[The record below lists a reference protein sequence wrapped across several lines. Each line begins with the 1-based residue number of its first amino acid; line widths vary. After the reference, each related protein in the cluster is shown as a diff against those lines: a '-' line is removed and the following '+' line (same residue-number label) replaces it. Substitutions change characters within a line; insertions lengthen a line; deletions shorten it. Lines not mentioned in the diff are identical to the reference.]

1 MIAAFRAVEIGKETT
16 MGQYPKL
23 QMYIDG
29 AWCTGSDGKFQD
41 VVDPATEQ
49 VIGQLP
55 HASKADLDRALASAQ
70 RGFELWKNKTALER
84 SPIIRRISDILRQRA
99 RDIAF
104 VMSTEQ
110 GNVFNEALE
119 EIEKG
124 AEHFEWMAEEGKR
137 AYGRIIPARTNGVR
151 QVVMVEPV
159 GPVAAFTPWNFP
171 AASPIRKLSTA
182 LGAGC
187 SIIIKASEET
197 PASCMEVV
205 RACID
210 AGVPAGVINLVFG
223 VPSEVSEYLIRSPI
237 IRKVTFT
244 GSVPVGKKLAELAAQ
259 EMKTCTMEL
268 GGHSPVLVFDDVD
281 CSKVVSIAAK
291 GKFRNAGQ
299 VCVSP
304 TRFFVHESIHERFAR
319 EFAKLAN
326 DLKVG
331 NGLDASSQMGPLA
344 NPRRLEAMEKL
355 TADVR
360 TRGGKVAA
368 GGERIGNRGF
378 FWRPTV
384 FVDAP
389 DEADV
394 MRTEPFGP
402 VASIVSFGS
411 FDEAIKRANSVSYGL
426 AGYVFT
432 RSGKTA
438 AKVSEALQVGML
450 AINNPSVS
458 PPEAP
463 IGGIKD
469 SGYGR
474 EGGAEGLMQYMNVK
488 YVSEGYID

>member
-1 MIAAFRAVEIGKETT
+1 MAG
-16 MGQYPKL
+16 YPRL

-29 AWCTGSDGKFQD
+29 QWCEGSEGKFDD
-41 VVDPATEQ
+41 VIDPATEA
-49 VIGQLP
+49 VIGKLP
-55 HASKADLDRALASAQ
+55 HASTADLDRALAAAE
-70 RGFELWKNKTALER
+70 RGFQLWKSKTALER
-84 SPIIRRISDILRQRA
+84 SPIIRKIADLLRQRA
-99 RDIAF
+99 HDIAF

-110 GNVFNEALE
+110 GKVFAEALE

-137 AYGRIIPARTNGVR
+137 AYGRIIPARVNGVR

-205 RACID
+205 RACVD
-210 AGVPAGVINLVFG
+210 AGVPPGVVNLVFG

-237 IRKVTFT
+237 IRKITFT
-244 GSVPVGKKLAELAAQ
+244 GSVPVGKKLAELAAR

-281 CSKVVSIAAK
+281 CSKVAAIAAK

-319 EFAKLAN
+319 EFAELAN
-326 DLKVG
+326 NLKVG
-331 NGLDASSQMGPLA
+331 NGLEKGSQMGPLA

-360 TRGGKVAA
+360 KRGGKVVA

-378 FWRPTV
+378 FWKPTV
-384 FVDAP
+384 FSNAP
-389 DEADV
+389 DESDV
-394 MRTEPFGP
+394 MTTEPFGP
-402 VASIVSFGS
+402 VASVVPFSN
-411 FDEAIKRANSVSYGL
+411 FDEVIKRANRVSYGL
-426 AGYVFT
+426 AGYAFT
-432 RSGKTA
+432 RSAKTVA
-438 AKVSEALQVGML
+438 QVSEALQVGML
-450 AINNPSVS
+450 AVNNLSVS

-474 EGGAEGLMQYMNVK
+474 EGGSEGLLQYMNVK

>member
-1 MIAAFRAVEIGKETT
+1 MAG
-16 MGQYPKL
+16 YPRL

-29 AWCTGSDGKFQD
+29 QWCEGSEGRFED
-41 VVDPATEQ
+41 VIDPATEQ
-49 VIGQLP
+49 VVGRLP
-55 HASKADLDRALASAQ
+55 HASKADLDRALAAAE
-70 RGFELWKNKTALER
+70 RGFQLWKSKTALER
-84 SPIIRRISDILRQRA
+84 SPIIRKIADLLRQRA
-99 RDIAF
+99 HDIAF

-110 GNVFNEALE
+110 GKVFHEALE

-137 AYGRIIPARTNGVR
+137 AYGRIIPARANGVR

-205 RACID
+205 RACVD
-210 AGVPAGVINLVFG
+210 AGVPAGVVNLVFG
-223 VPSEVSEYLIRSPI
+223 VPAEVSEHLIRSPI
-237 IRKVTFT
+237 IRKITFT
-244 GSVPVGKKLAELAAQ
+244 GSVPVGKKLASLAAQ

-281 CSKVVSIAAK
+281 AAKVAAIAAK

-319 EFAKLAN
+319 EFADLAN
-326 DLKVG
+326 NVKVG
-331 NGLDASSQMGPLA
+331 NGLEKGSQMGPLA

-360 TRGGKVAA
+360 KRGGKVVA

-378 FWRPTV
+378 FWKPTV
-384 FVDAP
+384 FANAP
-389 DEADV
+389 DESDV
-394 MRTEPFGP
+394 MTTEPFGP
-402 VASIVSFGS
+402 VASVVPFSS
-411 FDEAIKRANSVSYGL
+411 FDEVIKRANRVSYGL
-426 AGYVFT
+426 AGYAFT
-432 RSGKTA
+432 RSAKTA
-438 AKVSEALQVGML
+438 AQVSEALQVGML
-450 AINNPSVS
+450 ALNNLSVS

-474 EGGAEGLMQYMNVK
+474 EGGMEGLLQYMNVK
-488 YVSEGYID
+488 YVSEGYLD